1 MADNLDDL
9 FGAFDGDD
17 EIEEEVEVKEIK
29 PKKKKAKS
37 DDDDAPVVTKSDE
50 KENTKA
56 NVKVSSIPIPAAA
69 PKKKEEVKEETKEV
83 PKEEEKKE
91 QEDDR
96 AISTGTSHDK
106 SIRSYSA
113 IPDSQSVDALGKEY
127 QANKVDYSNLPPA
140 KTYPFTLDP
149 FQAQAVSYI
158 TKNESVLVAAHT
170 SAGKTVVAEYAIAQS
185 LREGQRVIYTSPI
198 KALSNQK
205 YRDLQEEFS
214 DVGLMTGDIT
224 INPTATCLVMTTEI
238 LRSMLYRGS
247 EVMREVAW
255 VIYDEVHYMRDKERG
270 VVWEES
276 IILLPH
282 KVRFVFLSATIPNA
296 RQFVNWIAK
305 IHHQPCHV
313 VYTNYRP
320 TPLQHYVFAAGGE
333 GLHLVVDEKGKFR
346 EKNFQKAM
354 AALQGGKDMEEAIAN
369 SIGNSGN
376 GKKKRKRSSAGG
388 KGGNTDLH
396 RIVKLVMER
405 NLNPVI
411 IFSFSK
417 KDCEKYA
424 LELNREDYTDDVEKD
439 LITQV
444 YHNAI
449 ESLGEDDRKLPQVE
463 ALLPLLKKGIG
474 IHHGG
479 LLPILKEIVE
489 ILFSEGLI
497 KALFATETFAI
508 GINMPAKT
516 VVFTNTRKWDGNDF
530 RWVTSGEYIQMSGRA
545 GRRGKDDRGIV
556 IQMMDEKM
564 EPSVCKGILYGDP
577 DPLNSSYRISYNML
591 LNMMRVE
598 DVDPEYLLRASFH
611 QYQQESEAP
620 ALEIQADGLEAQANE
635 IEVGDGSKDVID
647 RVDEYYQLN
656 QQLLITEN
664 KMLKISRKPQ
674 YIVPFI
680 QNAGRMLECVIDGE
694 NYGWGVLVSYKKKT
708 GGSAGSAGK
717 MAREAP
723 GPEHTVDVLLPC
735 VDRHFDDE
743 KASDQANEEDISNVG
758 LLWRG
763 NSHHCRAVKPN
774 DDDKI
779 ISHRVFTIDI
789 GDIKDISAVRLQ
801 ISKDMHTENAR
812 RNTARSVKEVKRRF
826 PEGLPVL
833 DPVKDMGIKSDDFK
847 KMLERSVTIKDRLVS
862 HPLMTEHEEKERMK
876 LVLDYGKRLDFLEQA
891 KVIRNEARSCQGMVM
906 RDELK
911 KMKRVLRQLG
921 HVDANGVIQTKGRTA
936 CEINTANELVVVEL
950 MFCGVF
956 NDLSV
961 EQCVALLSCMTFDEA
976 MKDENPTEGLKS
988 YLANPFYKLQECAR
1002 TVAKAIIACKIEL
1015 DEEEFVGKINPGL
1028 MEAVFAWCKGAK
1040 FVDVQKLTGT
1050 FEGTTIRTLR
1060 RLEELIRQ
1068 LSSAAKAI
1076 GNHEL
1081 QTKFE
1086 RGSELLKRDI
1096 VFCSSLYL

>member
-1 MADNLDDL
+1 
-9 FGAFDGDD
+9 
-17 EIEEEVEVKEIK
+17 
-29 PKKKKAKS
+29 
-37 DDDDAPVVTKSDE
+37 
-50 KENTKA
+50 
-56 NVKVSSIPIPAAA
+56 
-69 PKKKEEVKEETKEV
+69 
-83 PKEEEKKE
+83 
-91 QEDDR
+91 
-96 AISTGTSHDK
+96 
-106 SIRSYSA
+106 
-113 IPDSQSVDALGKEY
+113 
-127 QANKVDYSNLPPA
+127 
-140 KTYPFTLDP
+140 
-149 FQAQAVSYI
+149 
-158 TKNESVLVAAHT
+158 
-170 SAGKTVVAEYAIAQS
+170 
-185 LREGQRVIYTSPI
+185 
-198 KALSNQK
+198 
-205 YRDLQEEFS
+205 
-214 DVGLMTGDIT
+214 
-224 INPTATCLVMTTEI
+224 
-238 LRSMLYRGS
+238 
-247 EVMREVAW
+247 
-255 VIYDEVHYMRDKERG
+255 
-270 VVWEES
+270 
-276 IILLPH
+276 
-282 KVRFVFLSATIPNA
+282 
-296 RQFVNWIAK
+296 
-305 IHHQPCHV
+305 
-313 VYTNYRP
+313 
-320 TPLQHYVFAAGGE
+320 
-333 GLHLVVDEKGKFR
+333 
-346 EKNFQKAM
+346 
-354 AALQGGKDMEEAIAN
+354 
-369 SIGNSGN
+369 
-376 GKKKRKRSSAGG
+376 
-388 KGGNTDLH
+388 
-396 RIVKLVMER
+396 
-405 NLNPVI
+405 
-411 IFSFSK
+411 
-417 KDCEKYA
+417 
-424 LELNREDYTDDVEKD
+424 
-439 LITQV
+439 
-444 YHNAI
+444 
-449 ESLGEDDRKLPQVE
+449 
-463 ALLPLLKKGIG
+463 
-474 IHHGG
+474 
-479 LLPILKEIVE
+479 
-489 ILFSEGLI
+489 
-497 KALFATETFAI
+497 
-508 GINMPAKT
+508 
-516 VVFTNTRKWDGNDF
+516 
-530 RWVTSGEYIQMSGRA
+530 
-545 GRRGKDDRGIV
+545 
-556 IQMMDEKM
+556 
-564 EPSVCKGILYGDP
+564 
-577 DPLNSSYRISYNML
+577 
-591 LNMMRVE
+591 MMRVE

-847 KMLERSVTIKDRLVS
+847 KMLERSVTIKDRLAS

-1028 MEAVFAWCKGAK
+1028 
-1040 FVDVQKLTGT
+1040 
-1050 FEGTTIRTLR
+1050 
-1060 RLEELIRQ
+1060 
-1068 LSSAAKAI
+1068 
-1076 GNHEL
+1076 
-1081 QTKFE
+1081 
-1086 RGSELLKRDI
+1086 
-1096 VFCSSLYL
+1096 